1 MKLKLPVGGSNE
13 KNLSILIKKFLTF
26 DHQPLP
32 NSPFT
37 TVNFSQSDLL
47 LAHVAAPAAD
57 YFSPLQLII
66 VWGVLASTKPINSCL
81 DAAHMPT
88 NLSRHA
94 GIRLHLLR
102 ASKI

>member
-1 MKLKLPVGGSNE
+1 MKRIFRFLL
-13 KNLSILIKKFLTF
+13 KKFLTF

-47 LAHVAAPAAD
+47 LAHVAAPTAD
-57 YFSPLQLII
+57 YFSPLQLIN